1 MAKHVWQSNSGRVFQ
16 SKAEAEKEDV
26 LQVINV
32 SLEKDS
38 SEIIRFILTKPVD
51 KVNEL
56 LNALCELKRHNKYM

>member
-1 MAKHVWQSNSGRVFQ
+1 MAKQVWQSNSGRVFQ
-16 SKAEAEKEDV
+16 SKAEAEKDDV

-38 SEIIRFILTKPVD
+38 SKIINFILTEPVD
-51 KVNEL
+51 KVNVL

>member
-1 MAKHVWQSNSGRVFQ
+1 MAKQVWQSNSGRVFS
-16 SKAEAEKEDV
+16 SKVEAEKEDV

-38 SEIIRFILTKPVD
+38 SKIINFILTEPVD
-51 KVNEL
+51 KVNVL

>member
-1 MAKHVWQSNSGRVFQ
+1 MAKQVWQSNSGRVFS
-16 SKAEAEKEDV
+16 SKVEAEKEDV

-38 SEIIRFILTKPVD
+38 N
-51 KVNEL
+51 KVNVL